1 MFLLAKKK
9 VKVQAYVKPLKN
21 VKKEKQY
28 NKNPVLVVFVFLY
41 KKPLDMSRKPS
52 NEQKAKAA
60 EDVSQ
65 KFIPK
70 DILWYLIY
78 AYRPACYQADHIFEH
93 IIDSKSEKMLQT
105 IFCVINMNTRY
116 AFAEPV
122 DYI

>member
-1 MFLLAKKK
+1 
-9 VKVQAYVKPLKN
+9 
-21 VKKEKQY
+21 
-28 NKNPVLVVFVFLY
+28 
-41 KKPLDMSRKPS
+41 MSRKPS

-70 DILWYLIY
+70 DIVWYLIY
-78 AYRPACYQADHIFEH
+78 AYRPGCYQADHIFEH

>member
-28 NKNPVLVVFVFLY
+28 NENPVLVVFVFLY

-70 DILWYLIY
+70 DIVWYLIY
-78 AYRPACYQADHIFEH
+78 AYRPASYQADHIFEH
-93 IIDSKSEKMLQT
+93 IIDSKSEKMLQA